1 MGESPLLATFNVFHP
16 ILFSNILF
24 YSSQLKK
31 KKKCILKA
39 IDDAYIVKF
48 HHQFLVLMLLKLIR
62 CVPADK
68 FLLAVLS

>member
-24 YSSQLKK
+24 FTTPK
-31 KKKCILKA
+31 KKKCILIA

-62 CVPADK
+62 FVPADN
-68 FLLAVLS
+68 FLLLTVLS